1 MPDSSRTAPTAR
13 ALSRASAQPRQ
24 PRPNAAPAC
33 PCRRLRSAPPRST
46 TPRRG
51 CAARPP
57 GAPLR
62 CPQPGGVDKEVRATF
77 SAALLLLSRLALRQR
92 ARATE
97 PGGKGGRRPEWVSVG
112 GGRSPPAGEVL
123 PLPGGVGRRAAAEPE
138 AAGSLVAPRFALLPV
153 PTPSGLGAECEAP
166 RLRHNLGRSCKARPP
181 ALWLSPAALRRKWP
195 LGALARWPSCRED
208 TASGKPSWPA
218 GRICQESLHKQPPA
232 GNKPGLLAESPVGGS
247 STSCLIRCGP
257 LASGSRAPV
266 GLARPGVYLRWGS
279 QGSCQ
284 ASQSHSEKL
293 NLSLCAGE
301 GL

>member
-1 MPDSSRTAPTAR
+1 MLFARLPALCLSRGRSGHRAPPPPPAPSLLPTVPRRHGVPVLPTAPWPSTTRRTVRAGLRLTERRSGRGKLMPDSSRTAPTAR

-153 PTPSGLGAECEAP
+153 PTPSGLGAECEAA
-166 RLRHNLGRSCKARPP
+166 RAAGEHASGTTWAGAARRGRPP
-181 ALWLSPAALRRKWP
+181 FGFR
-195 LGALARWPSCRED
+195 
-208 TASGKPSWPA
+208 
-218 GRICQESLHKQPPA
+218 PP
-232 GNKPGLLAESPVGGS
+232 
-247 STSCLIRCGP
+247 
-257 LASGSRAPV
+257 
-266 GLARPGVYLRWGS
+266 
-279 QGSCQ
+279 
-284 ASQSHSEKL
+284 
-293 NLSLCAGE
+293 LCAGN
-301 GL
+301 GR